1 MNYRELQSCGCGFGN
16 RHLDPVTR
24 YWSKALDI
32 WLNTDKRS
40 GIFLVVRSGNPRWRM
55 YNDIFIF
62 IYFAMIFLTYIHSE
76 LVFMCRSNVRNLEIL
91 ILWKNMIL
99 SPFIKLLIFYYNNSD
114 APSKMFHVPLKST
127 FCLGQ
132 MLWFDTVKK
141 YDNSLLRSSSHILFR
156 YWETNVVP
164 LLWNLRSLCMF
175 SSNLL
180 ILYELN
186 FYSVNKYDFF
196 SCYLDANAYRLPQG
210 WLWILTLSVRYM
222 FSWKRRFCAGQMC
235 VDYLY

>member
-1 MNYRELQSCGCGFGN
+1 MSVKCAQSWNF
-16 RHLDPVTR
+16 DTVKKYDTVSF
-24 YWSKALDI
+24 YQ
-32 WLNTDKRS
+32 
-40 GIFLVVRSGNPRWRM
+40 V
-55 YNDIFIF
+55 
-62 IYFAMIFLTYIHSE
+62 TYI
-76 LVFMCRSNVRNLEIL
+76 
-91 ILWKNMIL
+91 
-99 SPFIKLLIFYYNNSD
+99 YYNNSD
-114 APSKMFHVPLKST
+114 APSQMFHVPLKST

-180 ILYELN
+180 IIYDVN

-196 SCYLDANAYRLPQG
+196 SCYRDANAYRLPQG
-210 WLWILTLSVRYM
+210 WLWILTLSVKYM

-235 VDYLY
+235 VDYLYQVSIVYLVMIWYREKRRCCFLLSR